1 MPVRSLRRTLP
12 VLAATVAVTVAGC
25 SSSDESTADA
35 GPPQSGG
42 TLKFALA
49 VDPTCLD
56 PQQFGLNAS
65 LNVSRQIVDSLT
77 DQDPKTGE
85 IKPWLA
91 ESWKVNEAATSF
103 TFTLRTGATFSD
115 GTPVD
120 AAAVKTNFD
129 AIVKLGAK
137 AQLAGPYLAGY
148 KSATVVDPQTVRVD
162 FAAPSAQFL
171 QATSTMSLGLLSAS
185 TATKTPEQRCQ
196 GDLIGSGP
204 FVLEKYT
211 PNQGVTLTRRK
222 GYAWPSSL
230 AEHKG
235 EAYLEAIEYKIVP
248 ESGVRTGTLQSGQ
261 IDGATDIPPQDEA
274 RFEGNGFQL
283 LVRGN
288 PGIPFNLAP
297 NTAKPILGDEQVRL
311 AIQKALNRDEI
322 VQTALS
328 DKYQVA
334 TGSLAKST
342 PGWSDQ
348 SAALKF
354 DQDGAKKI
362 LDAAGWAPGP
372 GGIRQKSGQKLSVDV
387 VYNLAFPPSQ
397 TILELAQQ
405 QLKAV
410 GVELRL
416 RQLTTGEITAAQASG
431 DFDFLWYNVTRAD
444 PDILRTSFSTKY
456 QNRSRLKPGPLDTVL
471 DQQVAT
477 LDDAKRKQ
485 LVAEAQKLII
495 TDHAY
500 QIPIVELSQVLGLS
514 DKVHGLRFEASS
526 RLSFYD
532 TWLSK

>member
-1 MPVRSLRRTLP
+1 MPVRSPFL
-12 VLAATVAVTVAGC
+12 VLATATALVLAGC
-25 SSSDESTADA
+25 SSAGDGAAEA

-65 LNVSRQIVDSLT
+65 LNVGRQIVDSLT

-91 ESWKVNEAATSF
+91 ESWTVDDAATSF
-103 TFTLRTGATFSD
+103 TFTLRDGATFSD

-137 AQLAGPYLAGY
+137 AQLAGTYLAGY
-148 KSATVVDPQTVRVD
+148 RSATVVDPKTVRVD

-185 TATKTPEQRCQ
+185 TAAKTAEQRCQ
-196 GDLIGSGP
+196 GDLVGSGP
-204 FVLEKYT
+204 FVLKKYT
-211 PNQGVTLTRRK
+211 PNQGVTLARRT

-235 EAYLEAIEYKIVP
+235 EAYLDGIEYKIVP

-274 RFEGNGFQL
+274 RFDGNGFQL

-288 PGIPFNLAP
+288 PGIPFNLAA
-297 NTAKPILGDEQVRL
+297 NTSKPILADEQVRL
-311 AIQKALNRDEI
+311 AVQKALNRTEI

-328 DKYQVA
+328 DKYRSA
-334 TGSLAKST
+334 TSALAKST
-342 PGWSDQ
+342 PGWNDQ

-354 DQDGAKKI
+354 DQDGAKKL
-362 LDAAGWAPGP
+362 LDADGWAPGP
-372 GGIRQKSGQKLSVDV
+372 GGIRQKAGRKLSVDV
-387 VYNLAFPPSQ
+387 IYNLAFPPSQ

-410 GVELRL
+410 GIELRL
-416 RQLTTGEITAAQASG
+416 RQLTTGELTAAQATG
-431 DFDFLWYNVTRAD
+431 DFDFLWFNVTRAD
-444 PDILRTSFSTKY
+444 PDILRTIFSTKY
-456 QNRSRLKPGPLDTVL
+456 ANRSQLKPGPLDTAL

-477 LDDAKRKQ
+477 LDDAKRTQ
-485 LVAEAQKLII
+485 SVAEAQKLIV

-500 QIPIVELSQVLGLS
+500 QIPIVELSQVIGLS
-514 DKVHGLRFEASS
+514 EKVRGLRFEASS

-532 TWLSK
+532 TWLGK